1 MNIIIGETD
10 LSSIT
15 DKYVVLE
22 LDTFK
27 GQDQQTVKSFALIE
41 NLPLTEMHTAIA
53 YADIHKAMMSDYR
66 DMKWD
71 QCIGA
76 LDLLEG
82 RWNREIDTFYQDLR
96 QRVEHYK
103 LNEPESTWTG
113 VRVRV

>member
-41 NLPLTEMHTAIA
+41 NLPLTEMHTAVV
-53 YADIHKAMMSDYR
+53 YSDIHKTLMNDYR
-66 DMKWD
+66 NRKWD

-76 LDLLEG
+76 LDRLEG

-103 LNEPESTWTG
+103 LNDPESSWTG
-113 VRVRV
+113 IRVRV